1 MGKRDAMSEKMTTKQ
16 IKADLNNVRYYY
28 ARKDE
33 FDKAFDCTG
42 KSTILALVDK
52 YNNAILTADAR
63 LYELYVCLYIKDNTH
78 ESAAYELNYSVD
90 YIAKHSKRLLK
101 FFQDK
106 FAA

>member
-1 MGKRDAMSEKMTTKQ
+1 MGKGKQMEEKLSTKQ
-16 IKADLNNVRYYY
+16 IKADLNNIRYYY

-42 KSTILALVDK
+42 KSEVLALVDK
-52 YNNAILTADAR
+52 YNTAILSADAK

-78 ESAAYELNYSVD
+78 EGAAYELNYSID
-90 YIAKHSKRLLK
+90 YISKHSKRLLK
-101 FFQDK
+101 FFQEK